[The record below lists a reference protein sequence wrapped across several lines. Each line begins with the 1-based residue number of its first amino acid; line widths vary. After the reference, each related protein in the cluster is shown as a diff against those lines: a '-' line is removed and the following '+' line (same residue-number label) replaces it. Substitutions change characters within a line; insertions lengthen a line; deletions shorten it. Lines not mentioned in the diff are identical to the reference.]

1 MPTESPQSPILNPQS
16 VPTHVGIILDGNRR
30 WAKAKGLPTMEGHR
44 EGAEVFKEIAL
55 GAFDRGVKY
64 LSAFVF
70 SSENWSRTEEE
81 VGYLMKLVTKA
92 VENYLDTFHK
102 AGIKIVI
109 LGRKTDIPKNV
120 ARAIARTEEKTKDN
134 TKGTLALCFNYGG
147 EDELIDVYKKA
158 LEKRIAP
165 EDMSKDVL
173 HSLLYEGDMIPPVDL
188 VIRTSG
194 EQRTS
199 GFMLLRAAYSELYF
213 AQKLWPDFTLQDFQD
228 ALDWYGTR
236 KRRFGT

>member
-1 MPTESPQSPILNPQS
+1 MSMSETTQIPK
-16 VPTHVGIILDGNRR
+16 HVGIILDGNRR
-30 WAKAKGLPTMEGHR
+30 WAKAKGLKTLDGHR
-44 EGAEVFKEIAL
+44 EGAETFKTVAL
-55 GAFDRGVKY
+55 GAFDMGIEC

-70 SSENWSRTEEE
+70 STENWSRAEEE

-92 VENYLDTFHK
+92 VEKYLDDFHA

-109 LGRKTDIPKNV
+109 LGRKEDVPKAV
-120 ARAIARTEEKTKDN
+120 AEAIARTEEKTKDN

-147 EDELIDVYKKA
+147 EEELVDVYKHA
-158 LEKRIAP
+158 LSQGIGA
-165 EDMSKDVL
+165 EDMTKDVL
-173 HSLLYEGDMIPPVDL
+173 HSLLYESSAVPPVDL

-194 EQRTS
+194 EHRTS

-213 AQKLWPDFTLQDFQD
+213 SDKLWPDFTSQDLQD

-236 KRRFGT
+236 QRRFGT